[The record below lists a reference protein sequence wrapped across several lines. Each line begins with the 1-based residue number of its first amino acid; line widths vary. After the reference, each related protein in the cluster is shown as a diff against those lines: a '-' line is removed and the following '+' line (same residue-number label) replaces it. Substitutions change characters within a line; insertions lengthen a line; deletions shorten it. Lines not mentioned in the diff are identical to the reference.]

1 MSVFNPANIYKQ
13 ANQIY
18 NNVNGLM
25 KNIGVRNE
33 PKMFDFSG
41 YLEDISLNRSNNN
54 NGRKKIFKP

>member
-25 KNIGVRNE
+25 KNIGGKNE

-41 YLEDISLNRSNNN
+41 DLEDISLSRSNNV
-54 NGRKKIFKP
+54 GRKKIFKS